1 MSSGYVPI
9 LKPVFWAFVLTLCSV
24 ELASAATNN
33 CAALAAL
40 PGVLEVDQGLQQDI
54 RSSVAITRLAV
65 GDPKIADV
73 FANGN
78 DGFLLTGVAPGTTSL
93 MVWTACS
100 ATPRQ
105 SMVFVRGRATAAM
118 TEKVM
123 VAGGEV
129 LPSQVQTDIR
139 FVEVNRTKLKE
150 ASTSIFGKGSNNFLF
165 GSPGTVP
172 ALGVTPGIVPSV
184 TDATPGNVGRIYRAN
199 TVIPLNND
207 TFNIVWGGGSSKV
220 LGMLNAMES
229 SGFAYTLARPSLVAL
244 NGQSASF
251 LAGGEFPVPVPNG
264 EGNGISIEYKEFG
277 VRLTVTPTVVGRDR
291 ILLKVAPEV
300 SELDYSAGVTI
311 AGTTVPALN
320 VRRTDTSI
328 SLADGESF
336 VISGLIRTRNSSSV
350 DKFPGLGDI
359 PVLGALFRNSTI
371 DREESELLMIVTP
384 HLVQPLAVN
393 AQLPALPGE
402 QLHNYDPSFLR
413 MYFLENG
420 NFDKRSGL
428 SQ

>member
-1 MSSGYVPI
+1 MSCGDVPI
-9 LKPVFWAFVLTLCSV
+9 LKPALWALVVGLSCPAIAV
-24 ELASAATNN
+24 AAANG
-33 CAALAAL
+33 CAALTAMPA
-40 PGVLEVDQGLQQDI
+40 VVEIDQGLQQNI
-54 RSSVAITRLAV
+54 QSPVAITRLAV

-73 FANGN
+73 LVSGN
-78 DGFLLTGVAPGTTSL
+78 DGFLLTGVGPGATSL

-100 ATPRQ
+100 PTPRQ
-105 SMVFVRGRATAAM
+105 SMVFVRGRATVAM
-118 TEKVM
+118 APGPGM
-123 VAGGEV
+123 APADPL

-139 FVEVNRTKLKE
+139 FVEVSRSKLKE
-150 ASTSIFGKGSNNFLF
+150 ASTSIFGRGSNNFLF
-165 GSPGTVP
+165 GAPGTVP
-172 ALGVTPGIVPSV
+172 GTTVTPGTVG
-184 TDATPGNVGRIYRAN
+184 ATRPN
-199 TVIPLNND
+199 IPLSND
-207 TFNIVWGGGSSKV
+207 TFNIIWGGGSSKV

-277 VRLTVTPTVVGRDR
+277 VRLTLTPTVVGRDR

-328 SLADGESF
+328 SLGDGESF
-336 VISGLIRTRNSSSV
+336 VISGLIRSRTSSNIE
-350 DKFPGLGDI
+350 KFPGLGDI
-359 PVLGALFRNSTI
+359 PVLGAFFRSSNI
-371 DREESELLMIVTP
+371 DKEESELLMIVTP
-384 HLVQPLAVN
+384 RLVQPLAAN
-393 AQLPALPGE
+393 AQLPSLPGE
-402 QLHNYDPSFLR
+402 QLRNYDPNFFR
-413 MYFLENG
+413 MYFFENG
-420 NFDKRSGL
+420 NFDSRGGL

>member
-1 MSSGYVPI
+1 MSLVPI
-9 LKPVFWAFVLTLCSV
+9 LKPALWAVIVGLSCPV
-24 ELASAATNN
+24 MAVAAANG
-33 CAALAAL
+33 CAALAAM
-40 PGVLEVDQGLQQDI
+40 PAVVEIDQGIQQAI
-54 RSSVAITRLAV
+54 HSPVAITRLAV

-73 FANGN
+73 FVSGN
-78 DGFLLTGVAPGTTSL
+78 DGFLLTGVGPGATSL

-100 ATPRQ
+100 STPRQ
-105 SMVFVRGRATAAM
+105 SMVFVRGRATVAM
-118 TEKVM
+118 AP
-123 VAGGEV
+123 VAGLASGDP

-139 FVEVNRTKLKE
+139 FVEVSRSKLKE
-150 ASTSIFGKGSNNFLF
+150 ASTSIFGRGSNNFLF

-172 ALGVTPGIVPSV
+172 GATVTPGTVG
-184 TDATPGNVGRIYRAN
+184 ATRPN
-199 TVIPLNND
+199 IPLNND
-207 TFNIVWGGGSSKV
+207 TFNIIWGGGSSKV

-277 VRLTVTPTVVGRDR
+277 VRLTLTPTVVGRDR

-328 SLADGESF
+328 SLGDGESF
-336 VISGLIRTRNSSSV
+336 VISGLIRSRTSSNV
-350 DKFPGLGDI
+350 EKFPGLGDI
-359 PVLGALFRNSTI
+359 PVLGAFFRSSNI
-371 DREESELLMIVTP
+371 DKEESELLMIVTP
-384 HLVQPLAVN
+384 RLVQPLAVN

-402 QLHNYDPSFLR
+402 QLRNYDPNFFR

-420 NFDKRSGL
+420 NFDSRSGL